1 MGFGQ
6 FASTSQFYL
15 FGRKHCTSTGYDKH
29 KAKYKDPAAL
39 DGDLTSKVFIVTGS
53 NSGIGFEIAQFLA
66 SKKATVCC
74 SQPRQGWVF
83 FETRLL
89 TFPGTDYP
97 DRISVFS
104 FASCPEF

>member
-1 MGFGQ
+1 MHVRSLALLVLLPPRIPYNSMGFGQ

-66 SKKATVCC
+66 SKKATVYM
-74 SQPRQGWVF
+74 PRN
-83 FETRLL
+83 
-89 TFPGTDYP
+89 P
-97 DRISVFS
+97 DR
-104 FASCPEF
+104 ASLF

>member
-66 SKKATVCC
+66 SKKATVYMPCN
-74 SQPRQGWVF
+74 
-83 FETRLL
+83 
-89 TFPGTDYP
+89 P
-97 DRISVFS
+97 DR
-104 FASCPEF
+104 ASLF